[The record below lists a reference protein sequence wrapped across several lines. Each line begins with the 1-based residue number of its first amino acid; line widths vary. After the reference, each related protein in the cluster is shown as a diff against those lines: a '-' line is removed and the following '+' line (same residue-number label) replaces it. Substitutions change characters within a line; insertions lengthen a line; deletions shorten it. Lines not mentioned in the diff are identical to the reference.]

1 MSPPLPT
8 NPVWWG
14 WMHAISSYRGNRPT
28 NTQTQP
34 QIHRQDQLQ
43 YTVVPQVAG
52 RSISQCLSIIYIT
65 KYWFLITFC
74 FLGGGA
80 YISGYAVAI
89 CILFRSVFFILLY
102 IMSQKIRASLVFMT
116 TSANKDQFSHFFT
129 VKFRKDLRK
138 KNGLKPPPPLKSVA
152 ALPCET

>member
-102 IMSQKIRASLVFMT
+102 IKTCLKKYVPRWFLWQLRQIRISFHTFSLLNSERICGKRM
-116 TSANKDQFSHFFT
+116 D
-129 VKFRKDLRK
+129 
-138 KNGLKPPPPLKSVA
+138 
-152 ALPCET
+152 